1 MKIEFNDQGSDSVI
15 TLTSTVFEF
24 RLHNRVVDTA
34 LFLAPSVRA
43 KRSGFFVLK
52 TVITGKPLTYCVR
65 IKRLKRRHHDER
77 ARDDFQL

>member
-52 TVITGKPLTYCVR
+52 TVITGKTSHVLRAYKA
-65 IKRLKRRHHDER
+65 IKAEALR
-77 ARDDFQL
+77 

>member
-52 TVITGKPLTYCVR
+52 TVITGKTAHVLRAYKA
-65 IKRLKRRHHDER
+65 IKAEASR
-77 ARDDFQL
+77 

>member
-1 MKIEFNDQGSDSVI
+1 MKIEFNDKVVI
-15 TLTSTVFEF
+15 ATATITSTVFEF

-52 TVITGKPLTYCVR
+52 TVITGKTSHVLRAYKA
-65 IKRLKRRHHDER
+65 IKAEASR
-77 ARDDFQL
+77 

>member
-1 MKIEFNDQGSDSVI
+1 MKIEFNDKGVI
-15 TLTSTVFEF
+15 ATATITSTVFEF

-52 TVITGKPLTYCVR
+52 TVITGKTSHVLRAYEA
-65 IKRLKRRHHDER
+65 IKAIKAEASR
-77 ARDDFQL
+77 

>member
-1 MKIEFNDQGSDSVI
+1 MKIEFNDKGVI
-15 TLTSTVFEF
+15 ATTLITSTVFEF

-52 TVITGKPLTYCVR
+52 TVITGKPSHVLRAYKA
-65 IKRLKRRHHDER
+65 IKAEASR
-77 ARDDFQL
+77 

>member
-1 MKIEFNDQGSDSVI
+1 MKIEFNDKCAI
-15 TLTSTVFEF
+15 ATATITSTVFEF

-52 TVITGKPLTYCVR
+52 TVITGKTSHVLRAYKA
-65 IKRLKRRHHDER
+65 IKAEASR
-77 ARDDFQL
+77 

>member
-1 MKIEFNDQGSDSVI
+1 MNIEFNDKGVI
-15 TLTSTVFEF
+15 ATTTITSTVFEF

-52 TVITGKPLTYCVR
+52 TIITGKTSHVLRAYKA
-65 IKRLKRRHHDER
+65 IKAEASR
-77 ARDDFQL
+77 

>member
-1 MKIEFNDQGSDSVI
+1 MKIEFNDQGSDSII

-24 RLHNRVVDTA
+24 RLHNRVGDTA

-52 TVITGKPLTYCVR
+52 TVITGITSHVLRSYKA
-65 IKRLKRRHHDER
+65 IKAEASR
-77 ARDDFQL
+77 

>member
-1 MKIEFNDQGSDSVI
+1 MNIEFNDKGVI
-15 TLTSTVFEF
+15 ATTLITSTVFEF

-52 TVITGKPLTYCVR
+52 TVITGKPSHVLRAYKA
-65 IKRLKRRHHDER
+65 IKAEASR
-77 ARDDFQL
+77 

>member
-43 KRSGFFVLK
+43 KRSGFFILK
-52 TVITGKPLTYCVR
+52 TVITGKTSHVLSAYKA
-65 IKRLKRRHHDER
+65 IKAEASR
-77 ARDDFQL
+77 

>member
-24 RLHNRVVDTA
+24 RLHNRSVDTA

-52 TVITGKPLTYCVR
+52 TVITGKTPHVLRAYKA
-65 IKRLKRRHHDER
+65 IKAEASR
-77 ARDDFQL
+77 